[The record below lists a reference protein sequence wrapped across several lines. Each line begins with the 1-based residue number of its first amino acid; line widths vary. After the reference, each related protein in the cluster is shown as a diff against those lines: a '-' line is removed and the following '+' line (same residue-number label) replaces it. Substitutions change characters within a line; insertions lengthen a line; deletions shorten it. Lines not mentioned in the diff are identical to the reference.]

1 MRALR
6 CRRRVDERH
15 RVHDAVGEPLRE
27 HTVLGGDPRGVG
39 HRRMVDVLE
48 QRRARGNRLRQT
60 LSEVG
65 WIEQITNLQPDA
77 ANLVGVGR
85 ADAAMRRADSAVPA
99 RGLVELVQVYVIGQ
113 HQLSTLG
120 NPQAIQ
126 RDAALGQL
134 VHLVQERLRIND
146 GTTADE
152 ARHARLEDAGR
163 DEVEFEDSVLVD
175 NGMAGIVTA
184 LKADDKVGLLG
195 KEVNNASLAFIS
207 PLSTDNRRDRHIHS
221 FYRVRLPFWPQRM

>member
-1 MRALR
+1 MR
-6 CRRRVDERH
+6 
-15 RVHDAVGEPLRE
+15 G
-27 HTVLGGDPRGVG
+27 
-39 HRRMVDVLE
+39 
-48 QRRARGNRLRQT
+48 
-60 LSEVG
+60 
-65 WIEQITNLQPDA
+65 
-77 ANLVGVGR
+77 
-85 ADAAMRRADSAVPA
+85 ADSAVAA

-221 FYRVRLPFWPQRM
+221 FYRVLAPVLAPENVAVSAADNKPESAPVGAGRKGIARCGDLGFRGRWENPGGALGRRARNLGRARGTVAAPAPRRGPAPPAAGRGSDARTGW